1 MNRPTR
7 VTRSSATV
15 IDNILTNTIIDS
27 HIQSGII
34 KTDVCEHFA
43 VFSLIKTNL
52 EHTNI
57 KNAIIKRDINEGNMK
72 YFKTTFDSSDWDLLA
87 NILLTNDSYN
97 IFLDRFIK
105 NYDQGFLERKIEI
118 KQKNLSSP

>member
-7 VTRSSATV
+7 VTKSSATV

-72 YFKTTFDSSDWDLLA
+72 YFKTTLL
-87 NILLTNDSYN
+87 NKHFVN
-97 IFLDRFIK
+97 K
-105 NYDQGFLERKIEI
+105 
-118 KQKNLSSP
+118 

>member
-7 VTRSSATV
+7 VTKSSATV

-105 NYDQGFLERKIEI
+105 NYDQAFLERKIEI
-118 KQKNLSSP
+118 KQKNLPSP